1 MNNYTT
7 ACQQDQPS
15 FDEQAGRVAVLTLP
29 RGVEAVY
36 ITSDSN
42 KFYARTHFGMCGEG
56 VIEVGYS
63 SVNGAPG
70 PGFNP
75 DCIENVREHIQALAD
90 ASDMTK
96 CTDAASAMMM
106 LWGLAYEADR
116 AYNTWLGNHQGE
128 Y

>member
-7 ACQQDQPS
+7 VCQQDQPS
-15 FDEQAGRVAVLTLP
+15 LDEQAGRVAVLTLP

-75 DCIENVREHIQALAD
+75 ACIENVREHIQALAD
-90 ASDMTK
+90 ASDVTK
-96 CTDAASAMMM
+96 CNNTDEAMMM
-106 LWGLAYEADR
+106 LLGLAYEADR